1 MTLPKKR
8 KYRRRSI
15 RAKVPEP
22 SAAIDKMLVEAR
34 EGTLRC
40 SFCEKSQNEVQKL
53 IAGPQVYICNECID
67 IFNEIL
73 ADDQQQGV

>member
-15 RAKVPEP
+15 PAKVAEP
-22 SAAIDKMLVEAR
+22 STAIEKMLVEASA
-34 EGTLRC
+34 ETLRC

-67 IFNEIL
+67 ICNEIF